1 MFLCPSNSLFPSV
14 DTWKNKQTKILFN
27 LISQINYIFN
37 FLLIVFTFKCP
48 SWCFTSRVIHGTCL
62 HINPFLSFKT
72 AYSHENDVSCSDS
85 LSSEWCLRQQNVT
98 VSELNNHVKCLAQ
111 TWYVL
116 GVAHGFIGWWQGCLT
131 FFLKNN
137 ERFLLIWDPFI
148 RICNVLAFTSSS
160 FFLNQYKFI

>member
-111 TWYVL
+111 SMTQRKYSSKLMLIKLLQYVCFS
-116 GVAHGFIGWWQGCLT
+116 FI
-131 FFLKNN
+131 
-137 ERFLLIWDPFI
+137 EMLID
-148 RICNVLAFTSSS
+148 R
-160 FFLNQYKFI
+160 